1 MATKPYFPKREGPAP
16 ISARLV
22 RRVRL
27 EEVDPLGIM
36 WHGRYPSYLEDGR
49 EHLGRVYGFGYI
61 AFREAGVALPIRT
74 LHFDYLSPLSYAEEV
89 TVETILHWHEGARL
103 NMEYVLYDAEG
114 RLACRA
120 YSVQMML
127 DFSRRI
133 LLESPPF
140 FRAIQERWRNGALE
154 PCTAQ

>member
-1 MATKPYFPKREGPAP
+1 MATKPYFKEQDGPAP
-16 ISARLV
+16 LSGRLV

-49 EHLGRVYGFGYI
+49 EELGLSFGFGYQM
-61 AFREAGVALPIRT
+61 FRDAGIVLPVRT
-74 LHFDYLSPLSYAEEV
+74 IHFDYLSPLRYAEDV
-89 TVETILHWHEGARL
+89 TVETLLHWHEGARL
-103 NMEYVLYDAEG
+103 NMEYNLYDRAG
-114 RLACRA
+114 SLACRA

-127 DFSRRI
+127 DFSGRV

-140 FRAIQERWRNGALE
+140 FRAVQERWRGGL
-154 PCTAQ
+154 PGTV